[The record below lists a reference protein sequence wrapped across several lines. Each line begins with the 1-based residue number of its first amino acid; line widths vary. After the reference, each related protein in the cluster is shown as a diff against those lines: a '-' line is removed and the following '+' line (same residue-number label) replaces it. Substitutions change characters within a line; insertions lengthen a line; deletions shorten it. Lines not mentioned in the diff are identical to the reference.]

1 MISASNPASRPGQ
14 IKRLIQTAT
23 VALGVDGAITLA
35 ALAST
40 LEDTRRSHASLVFG
54 ICLLLCAC
62 CSYLY
67 NIVETR
73 WRAFLR
79 FLDHAAIFLLIAGTY
94 TPFVVG
100 IGGPLGFGM
109 LEWVWALA
117 LVGIA
122 LKLLAGRRG
131 DRLFVL
137 LYLAMGWLFVFSLP
151 SFIAL
156 NPLSSLI
163 LLLVGGLAYTLGAA
177 IYFRGIGAWTDAVWH
192 GSVFLGSLSHL
203 LAVIVLC
210 LARPAVPGG

>member
-1 MISASNPASRPGQ
+1 MIAASSPASRPAQ
-14 IKRLIQTAT
+14 MNRVILTAT
-23 VALGVDGAITLA
+23 VALGVGGAFALA
-35 ALAST
+35 ALALT
-40 LEDTRRSHASLVFG
+40 LKDSQRSSVSLVFG

-67 NIVETR
+67 NMIATR
-73 WRAFLR
+73 WHALLR
-79 FLDHAAIFLLIAGTY
+79 VFDHVAIFLLIAGTY

-100 IGGPLGFGM
+100 IEGPLGFGM
-109 LEWVWALA
+109 LQWVWTLA

-131 DRLFVL
+131 DRLFVV
-137 LYLAMGWLFVFSLP
+137 LYLALGWLFVFSLP

-156 NPLSSLI
+156 NPLSSMVF
-163 LLLVGGLAYTLGAA
+163 LVLGGLSYTLGAG

-203 LAVIVLC
+203 LAVIALR
-210 LARPAVPGG
+210 LAPL